1 MKIIALIPVKRF
13 ESSKTRLDLTK
24 NQKIVLTQLMLKN
37 TIINLTKC
45 KSISTIVTISADERV
60 KEISD
65 HYKIENI
72 YSNEK
77 GVNYAIEVGDVYCK
91 EKQAQLNIIVPID
104 LVFINSCEIEL
115 LLSMASKYQNCSI
128 IVPSMRMDGTNIL
141 LRKPFN
147 LYQTSYDNNSYY
159 EHIQSS
165 KRSSG
170 HTIIINSVN
179 LSEDL
184 DTMDDYKRIISQPS
198 NHLSYLIS
206 RITNVI

>member
-1 MKIIALIPVKRF
+1 
-13 ESSKTRLDLTK
+13 
-24 NQKIVLTQLMLKN
+24 MLKN

-60 KEISD
+60 KEISN

-77 GVNYAIEVGDVYCK
+77 GVNYAIEVGDEYCK

-104 LVFINSCEIEL
+104 LVFINSYEIEL

-165 KRSSG
+165 KRSG
-170 HTIIINSVN
+170 EHTIIINSVN

-198 NHLSYLIS
+198 NHLSHLIS
-206 RITNVI
+206 RITNAI

>member
-13 ESSKTRLDLTK
+13 ETSKTRLDFTK

-37 TIINLTKC
+37 TIINLIKC
-45 KSISTIVTISADERV
+45 NSISTIVTISADERV
-60 KEISD
+60 KEISNR
-65 HYKIENI
+65 YKIENI

-77 GVNYAIEVGDVYCK
+77 GVNYAIKVGDEYCK
-91 EKQAQLNIIVPID
+91 EKQTQLNIIIPID
-104 LVFINSCEIEL
+104 LVFINSYEIEL

-147 LYQTSYDNNSYY
+147 SYQTSYDNNSYY

-165 KRSSG
+165 KRSNEQ
-170 HTIIINSVN
+170 TIIINSAN

-184 DTMDDYKRIISQPS
+184 DTMDDYKRIISRPS
-198 NHLSYLIS
+198 NHLSHLIS
-206 RITNVI
+206 RITDVI